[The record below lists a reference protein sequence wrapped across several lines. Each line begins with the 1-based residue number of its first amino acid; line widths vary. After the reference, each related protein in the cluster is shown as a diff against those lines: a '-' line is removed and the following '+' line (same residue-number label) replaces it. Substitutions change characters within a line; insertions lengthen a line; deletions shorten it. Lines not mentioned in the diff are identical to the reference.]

1 MWVVL
6 LVEAAMVVASWA
18 YLEIMYRDA
27 YWCQTIPYENGD
39 VQVICYYLP

>member
-6 LVEAAMVVASWA
+6 FIEAAMVIASWA

-27 YWCQTIPYENGD
+27 YWCQTIPYSDGSIE
-39 VQVICYYLP
+39 VQCWYLP